1 MQGYLGQVKQL
12 QSSFK
17 MFSIKKVSRSKNA
30 HTNSLETLATS
41 LEEGLPRVIMVEDL
55 VAPSWN
61 G

>member
-17 MFSIKKVSRSKNA
+17 MFSIKKVSRSKSA
-30 HTNSLETLATS
+30 HANSLKTLATS
-41 LEEGLPRVIMVEDL
+41 LEEGLLRVIMVEDL